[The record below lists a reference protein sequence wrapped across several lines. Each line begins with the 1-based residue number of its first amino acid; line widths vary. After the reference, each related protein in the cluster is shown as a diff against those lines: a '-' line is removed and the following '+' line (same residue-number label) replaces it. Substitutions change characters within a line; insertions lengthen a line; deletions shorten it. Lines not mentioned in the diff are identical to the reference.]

1 MDREI
6 DTKVS
11 RAKWIRRCALV
22 ATVILAIAVIVIW
35 GPGWIRPSVH
45 RSRIRTAR
53 VDLGPIQTS
62 ITSTGTVV
70 PEFEQV
76 ISSPIDARVIRV
88 LKRPGDSLS
97 VGMPIVELDV
107 SASRLVLEK
116 ADQSISLKQNQQA
129 RTRLELSQ
137 TLIHLQGQMEIE
149 RLELQSLDAK
159 AEQNRKL
166 FGDGLVSE
174 DAVHRAELEAN
185 KARTELKQI
194 EDSIKNSELTTNAQI
209 EGLAME
215 LAILQKD
222 RGAAERELNLATTK
236 SDRNGILTWVVTEE
250 GSTVR
255 KGDILAR
262 IADLRSFRVDATVS
276 DVHAGMLKAGMPA
289 EVRIGDTASLTG
301 RIDTIL
307 PTIENGIMT
316 FRIGLDDKTSHLLRS
331 NLRVDVLIITGR
343 KEKALRLKK
352 GLALTGGGTREVF
365 VIRGNVAVR
374 TPVRLGL
381 ASFDAVEIEQGL
393 MDGDEVVI
401 SDVSDIAHLKEAS
414 IK

>member
-6 DTKVS
+6 DSKINRV
-11 RAKWIRRCALV
+11 KWIRRFAMIAALILII
-22 ATVILAIAVIVIW
+22 ATIAIW

-76 ISSPIDARVIRV
+76 ISSPIDARVIRI
-88 LKRPGDSLS
+88 LKRPGDSLLI
-97 VGMPIVELDV
+97 GMPIVELDV

-129 RTRLELSQ
+129 RNRLELSQ
-137 TLIHLQGQMEIE
+137 SLIRLQSQMEIK
-149 RLELQSLDAK
+149 RLELQSLEAR
-159 AEQNRKL
+159 AGQNQKL
-166 FGDGLVSE
+166 FDDGLVSE
-174 DAVHRAELEAN
+174 DDVRRAELEAN
-185 KARTELKQI
+185 KARTELKQLK
-194 EDSIKNSELTTNAQI
+194 DSIENSELTAKAQL

-215 LAILQKD
+215 MAILQKE
-222 RGAAERELNLATTK
+222 RAAAERELNLATTK
-236 SDRNGILTWVVTEE
+236 SDRNGVLTWVVAEE
-250 GSTVR
+250 GSTLR
-255 KGDILAR
+255 KGDIIAR

-289 EVRIGDTASLTG
+289 EVKIGDTASLTG

-307 PTIENGIMT
+307 PTIENGIMA
-316 FRIGLDDKTSHLLRS
+316 FQIGLDDKTSHLLRS

-343 KEKALRLKK
+343 KETALRLKK
-352 GLALTGGGTREVF
+352 GPALTGGGTREVF

-374 TPVRLGL
+374 TPARLGL
-381 ASFDAVEIEQGL
+381 ASFDTVEVEQGL
-393 MDGDEVVI
+393 MDGDEAII
-401 SDVSDIAHLKEAS
+401 SDVSDIEHLKEVS